1 MTLRGFYR
9 FSATCL
15 TFALFS
21 IFIESIGYRFF
32 GWPAPERL
40 PLAVVFLMGSLGAL
54 SAILFIPFWVG
65 MIWHCLLLSGLP
77 LSARAL
83 WLVLMVPTLY
93 IGILIYY
100 YAVFCRT
107 ERGL

>member
-21 IFIESIGYRFF
+21 IFIESIGYQFF

-54 SAILFIPFWVG
+54 SAIF
-65 MIWHCLLLSGLP
+65 
-77 LSARAL
+77 
-83 WLVLMVPTLY
+83 MVPTLY